1 MGNQIFYKDYPGGIT
16 FQNTTHVSWIKEIL
30 EGFKHLSLYSITK
43 VRNYI
48 SKSIDRRLD
57 SITQI
62 HTHYVKTGRLDI
74 DSITKD
80 RSGGAN

>member
-1 MGNQIFYKDYPGGIT
+1 MGNEIFYKDYKGGIT
-16 FQNTTHVSWIKEIL
+16 FQNTNDVSWIKEAVEAI
-30 EGFKHLSLYSITK
+30 KHLTLFSITK
-43 VRNYI
+43 VRSYL
-48 SKSIDRRLD
+48 SKTIDRRMD
-57 SITQI
+57 TITAI